1 MMNIS
6 LKDLKEQFH
15 DLHNKLSKKIFEVN
29 SILNDAKKI
38 RDDVLYLQ
46 NNQTHLFL
54 KELHLE
60 NFKSIDSTQVEYLQ
74 QQFEE
79 QREKQKKYSEKLSNV
94 KVKISSLYNQIME
107 LNPQYLEQKNI
118 VNNKFHF
125 MNSSIRRLMDS
136 LMSADDYQDTFL
148 IAYNSSFF
156 KRLFNKTLKDSYNLL
171 QFIQEHTQQNPI
183 EYIQSSLKDIEL
195 LEKIK
200 KEFESLSKN
209 MADLEYSKSELE
221 NAAQRINIPSTF
233 AMYLKQNF
241 SLDNLSESEKEK
253 LFSQADRNYYS
264 KNFFNSK
271 LKAIDLFISNVQK
284 NRKAIQKQIDFIESN
299 LYKLNKVHYSKLNKT
314 ISVDSKSIQRLNDNN
329 ALFSEFNNSYR
340 TTLDKLRSADFRE
353 IEYQNRNNNDLFNLM
368 MIYLMFSPDVSAED
382 IHNHDFNESNYMDS
396 YEKQFNFDDLQS
408 SFNHVSKDITES
420 FSTIDTYT
428 TETRYSNNN
437 LYDNN
442 SGNNTGDSG
451 GGCSG
456 GCVGGGGD

>member
-1 MMNIS
+1 MNIL
-6 LKDLKEQFH
+6 LKHLKEEFEN
-15 DLHNKLSKKIFEVN
+15 LHSRLSKKIFEVN

-38 RDDVLYLQ
+38 RDDVVYLQ

-60 NFKSIDSTQVEYLQ
+60 HFKSIDSKQVEYLQ

-79 QREKQKKYSEKLSNV
+79 QREKQKNYSEKLSNV
-94 KVKISSLYNQIME
+94 KVKISSLYTQIME

-136 LMSADDYQDTFL
+136 LMSADDYQDTFF

-156 KRLFNKTLKDSYNLL
+156 KRLFNKKLKDSYNLL
-171 QFIQEHTQQNPI
+171 HFIQEHTQQNPI

-221 NAAQRINIPSTF
+221 KASQRINIPSTF

-253 LFSQADRNYYS
+253 LFFQADRNYYS

-271 LKAIDLFISNVQK
+271 LKAIDLFIANVQK

-329 ALFSEFNNSYR
+329 TLFSEFNNSYR

-353 IEYQNRNNNDLFNLM
+353 IEYKNRNNNDLFNLM
-368 MIYLMFSPDVSAED
+368 MIYLMFSSDVSAHD
-382 IHNHDFNESNYMDS
+382 INNHDFNESDYINS

-408 SFNHVSKDITES
+408 SFNDVSKDITES
-420 FSTIDTYT
+420 VSTIDSYT
-428 TETRYSNNN
+428 TETRSSYSHS
-437 LYDNN
+437 YSD
-442 SGNNTGDSG
+442 SSSSSSSSSYSDSG
-451 GGCSG
+451 SGSCSG
-456 GCVGGGGD
+456 GCD